1 MQFFEDNKT
10 RQYKTD
16 MKKILTFLA
25 AAVSAAMVFS
35 CEELPQT
42 NLPTATLSA
51 DEAFVD
57 GKANI
62 TVTLSS
68 AAPVDVTA
76 TIAYGSAREG
86 KTAIELSALKFDE
99 TVVLRAGEKVASCT
113 VELVSTENIP
123 NGAEAPIA
131 LAAVSADDY
140 GQLKCDV
147 AIAYITYNANTYNG
161 DNGGNSEEP
170 NNPGGGSITW
180 TLQNDWSVVITGT
193 ELLSQTQGKY
203 TYYYIEANLTA
214 PGSTYIYT
222 DSFVDDDEFAEYGGE
237 SLEEWAKEME
247 GYLAEALAKGSID
260 DYLYTAGSLYLDYYG
275 AGDSFLYVLDFD
287 ANGKLT
293 GKYAKIAVTFPEI
306 EGYNP
311 GGDDDDDDDDDDDE
325 PVLVD
330 RFAINGTGDALYTF
344 GLMEK
349 GAIDSSNLEENM
361 LEIGQSIVNA
371 YEYYAMLYE
380 IVGQEINFTVADFL
394 NDSEYNTADFYAVDN
409 GQYDVLIVGMN
420 EEGNLTGQYNVSTV
434 TVDGHALEELVET
447 KTRLDRAVAQKVGK
461 KAIKSKTN
469 ALHIRKRLISLR
481 GEDGDITGTGDEQEI
496 TVTIVGNLTQ
506 MSAWQAEYLG
516 RYEYS
521 QPDDPD
527 DPDYPEEEEYPFEG
541 TLQLQSNWSVTV
553 VGEPYYEGYY
563 PIIDI
568 QVNVP
573 GIQFYWL
580 EENTAEDIEDY
591 YDGDIVNI
599 ASAWQTEYVNDVKG
613 GDAMEDLAWYQ
624 GDPAT
629 YLDVYNPGATTTVY
643 LFEFDKDGWATG
655 RYSATEVTIPE
666 LKDEEGGFDAPRQR
680 KVRFRIKK

>member
-16 MKKILTFLA
+16 MKKFLTFLA

-51 DEAFVD
+51 DQAFVD

-161 DNGGNSEEP
+161 DNGGNSGEP
-170 NNPGGGSITW
+170 NNPGVDTKL
-180 TLQNDWSVVITGT
+180 TFVKEWSVALVGEPFVDEDGPYQEISVNLPGI
-193 ELLSQTQGKY
+193 K
-203 TYYYIEANLTA
+203 YYYPITLNDEIIAYYGGLDAIADFYESSLKKALAEYEISQLLYSLADEAA
-214 PGSTYIYT
+214 
-222 DSFVDDDEFAEYGGE
+222 FVDHPGEAGVYDIYILEFNN
-237 SLEEWAKEME
+237 
-247 GYLAEALAKGSID
+247 D
-260 DYLYTAGSLYLDYYG
+260 GSLSGRYG
-275 AGDSFLYVLDFD
+275 KS
-287 ANGKLT
+287 T
-293 GKYAKIAVTFPEI
+293 VTFTEI

-311 GGDDDDDDDDDDDE
+311 GDDEDDDDDDDPEFID
-325 PVLVD
+325 VIAV
-330 RFAINGTGDALYTF
+330 NGTGDANYTF
-344 GLMEK
+344 GLFEK
-349 GAIDSSNLEENM
+349 GYITKENLEENM
-361 LEIGQSIVNA
+361 IGLGTEIYKA
-371 YEYYAMLYE
+371 YLIYSALFEMMGYDYDL
-380 IVGQEINFTVADFL
+380 TVSDFL
-394 NDSEYNTADFYAVDN
+394 NNAEYNTAEFYAVDN
-409 GQYDVLIVGMN
+409 GEYDVLIVGVN
-420 EEGNLTGQYNVSTV
+420 ESGNLTGQYNVSTI
-434 TVDGHALEELVET
+434 TVDGHDYAGLAELES
-447 KTRLDRAVAQKVGK
+447 RLKKAMIQKAVDGK
-461 KAIKSKTN
+461 KLIRSKKSATPARKKVFFAPEDDTTGAEDDEEEIN
-469 ALHIRKRLISLR
+469 ITIDGAL
-481 GEDGDITGTGDEQEI
+481 
-496 TVTIVGNLTQ
+496 TV

-516 RYEYS
+516 RYEYT
-521 QPDDPD
+521 QPDYPDDPD
-527 DPDYPEEEEYPFEG
+527 DPDEEEYPFEG
-541 TLQLQSNWSVTV
+541 TLQLQSNWSVKL

-563 PIIDI
+563 PIIDVE
-568 QVNVP
+568 VNVP

-599 ASAWQTEYVNDVKG
+599 ASAWQTEYVNYVKDG
-613 GDAMEDLAWYQ
+613 ESMEDLAWYQ

-643 LFEFDKDGWATG
+643 IFEFDKDGWATG

-666 LKDEEGGFDAPRQR
+666 LKEEEGGFDAPRQR
-680 KVRFRIKK
+680 GIRLRIKK